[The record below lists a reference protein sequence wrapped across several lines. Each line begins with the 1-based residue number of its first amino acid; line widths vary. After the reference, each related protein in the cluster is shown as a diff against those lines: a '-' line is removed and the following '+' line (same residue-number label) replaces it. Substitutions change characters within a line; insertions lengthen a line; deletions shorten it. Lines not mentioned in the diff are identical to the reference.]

1 MDQHPPRER
10 SVKGSVILDYV
21 KMIRANPHL
30 PWSDHLQPGD
40 LEVINQLIL
49 PASWYPL
56 DLFQRVGLAVF
67 KLVAKENYSL
77 LRAYGRAL
85 ADKMHAENP
94 GLLVK
99 GRPLDTLHK
108 YRAIQDR
115 LYSFKALDTEDISP
129 QHMIV
134 RIYSLS
140 LPEDIGIAV
149 YIEQISGTM
158 ERLVELS
165 GGGQVRVQLL
175 ESVLQGAKQKT
186 LEITWESP

>member
-49 PASWYPL
+49 PAYWYPL

-94 GLLVK
+94 GLVVK
-99 GRPLDTLHK
+99 GRPRDTLNK
-108 YRAIQDR
+108 YRAIQHR
-115 LYSFKALDTEDISP
+115 LYSFKGIDNEDISP
-129 QHMIV
+129 QHMITKL
-134 RIYSLS
+134 YS
-140 LPEDIGIAV
+140 LPEDIGTPV
-149 YIEQISGTM
+149 YIEQVCGTI
-158 ERLVELS
+158 ERLIELS
-165 GGGQVRVQLL
+165 GGGQARVQLL
-175 ESVLQGAKQKT
+175 ESVSQGAKHNT
-186 LEITWESP
+186 LEITWEENL